1 MYPTR
6 FMSPEFSR
14 QIFEQLYTEFLP
26 IYGENEAKSLTF
38 LLLEH
43 FLGLSKTD
51 IVFNKKVEQVFDYQ
65 NVIERIKNQ
74 EPVQYVI
81 GETEFY
87 GRKFKVTPDTLIPRP
102 ETEELVHSVVSGVK
116 NEGKKPERLKIL
128 DIGTGSGCIA
138 ISLACELPQA
148 EVYAYDISGNAL
160 KIAQENANR
169 NQVNVK
175 FEQRDIL
182 QFSEINPAEKF
193 DIIVSNPPYVMD
205 SEAKEMHKNVLDFEP
220 HLALFVPDDNALIF
234 YEAIVNF
241 AVNHLKTRGLC
252 IVEINQQLGLE
263 TAALFWN
270 KGFSHTEVIKDLSGK
285 DRFVRGI
292 M

>member
-14 QIFEQLYTEFLP
+14 QIFEQLYAEFLP

-43 FLGLSKTD
+43 FSGVSKTD
-51 IVFNKKVEQVFDYQ
+51 IVFNKKIEQVFDYQ
-65 NVIERIKNQ
+65 NVIKRIKSQ

-87 GRKFKVTPDTLIPRP
+87 GRKFNVTSDTLIPRP
-102 ETEELVHSVVSGVK
+102 ETEELVHSVVST
-116 NEGKKPERLKIL
+116 LKREAKHTKQLRIL

-138 ISLACELPQA
+138 ITLACELPKA
-148 EVYAYDISGNAL
+148 EVYAYDISENAL

-169 NQVNVK
+169 NQVNIS

-182 QFSEINPAEKF
+182 QFSETNPAEKF

-220 HLALFVPDDNALIF
+220 YLALFVPDDDALIF

-241 AVNHLKTRGLC
+241 AVNNLTFKGLC
-252 IVEINQQLGLE
+252 VVEINQQLGLE
-263 TAALFWN
+263 TAELFWN
-270 KGFSHTEVIKDLSGK
+270 KGFSYVEVIKDLSGK
-285 DRFVRGI
+285 DRFVKGI
-292 M
+292 R

>member
-43 FLGLSKTD
+43 FSGLSKTD
-51 IVFNKKVEQVFDYQ
+51 IVFNKKIEQVFDYQ
-65 NVIERIKNQ
+65 DVIERIKNQ

-102 ETEELVHSVVSGVK
+102 ETEELVHSVVSRIK
-116 NEGKKPERLKIL
+116 NEGKKSERLRIL

-148 EVYAYDISGNAL
+148 EVYAYDISENAL
-160 KIAQENANR
+160 KIAQENANK
-169 NQVNVK
+169 NQVNVR

-182 QFSEINPAEKF
+182 QFSAINPAEKF

-241 AVNHLKTRGLC
+241 AVNNLIVNGLC
-252 IVEINQQLGLE
+252 MVEINQQLGLE
-263 TAALFWN
+263 TAELFWN
-270 KGFSHTEVIKDLSGK
+270 KGFSYIEVIKDLSGK
-285 DRFVRGI
+285 DRFVRGV

>member
-1 MYPTR
+1 
-6 FMSPEFSR
+6 MSPEFSR
-14 QIFEQLYTEFLP
+14 QIFDQLTSEFSP
-26 IYGENEAKSLTF
+26 IYGENEAKSITF

-43 FLGLSKTD
+43 FSGLSKTD
-51 IVFNKKVEQVFDYQ
+51 IVFNKKIKQVFDYQ
-65 NVIERIKNQ
+65 SIIDRIKNQ

-102 ETEELVHSVVSGVK
+102 ETEELVHSVVSTLK
-116 NEGKKPERLKIL
+116 NEGKSTNNLRIL

-138 ISLACELPQA
+138 ISLACELPKA
-148 EVYAYDISGNAL
+148 EVYGYDISENAL
-160 KIAQENANR
+160 EIARENASE
-169 NQVNVK
+169 NQAKVI

-182 QFSEINPAEKF
+182 QFSAINPVEKF

-205 SEAKEMHKNVLDFEP
+205 SEAKEMSKNVLDFEP
-220 HLALFVPDDNALIF
+220 YLALFVPDDNALIF

-241 AVNHLKTRGLC
+241 AVNNLTIRGLC
-252 IVEINQQLGLE
+252 MVEINQQLGID
-263 TAALFWN
+263 TAELFWN
-270 KGFSHTEVIKDLSGK
+270 NGFRYVEVIKDLSGK

-292 M
+292 L

>member
-6 FMSPEFSR
+6 FMSTEFSR
-14 QIFEQLYTEFLP
+14 QIFEQLYAEFLP

-43 FLGLSKTD
+43 FSGVSKTD
-51 IVFNKKVEQVFDYQ
+51 IVFNKKIEQVFDYQ
-65 NVIERIKNQ
+65 NVIKRIKSQ

-87 GRKFKVTPDTLIPRP
+87 GRKFNVTPDTLIPRP
-102 ETEELVHSVVSGVK
+102 ETEELVHSVVSTLK
-116 NEGKKPERLKIL
+116 REGKHTKQLRIL

-138 ISLACELPQA
+138 ITLACELPKA
-148 EVYAYDISGNAL
+148 EVYAYDISENAL

-169 NQVNVK
+169 NQVNISFK
-175 FEQRDIL
+175 QRDIL

-220 HLALFVPDDNALIF
+220 HLALFVPDDDALIF

-241 AVNHLKTRGLC
+241 AVNNLIVKGLC
-252 IVEINQQLGLE
+252 MVEINQQLGLE
-263 TAALFWN
+263 TAELFWN
-270 KGFSHTEVIKDLSGK
+270 KGFSYVEVIKDLSGK

-292 M
+292 R

>member
-1 MYPTR
+1 
-6 FMSPEFSR
+6 MSPEFSR

-43 FLGLSKTD
+43 FSGLSKTD
-51 IVFNKKVEQVFDYQ
+51 IVFNKKIEQVFDYQ

-74 EPVQYVI
+74 EPAQYVI

-116 NEGKKPERLKIL
+116 NEGKKSERLKIL

-160 KIAQENANR
+160 KIAQENANK

-175 FEQRDIL
+175 FEQTDIL
-182 QFSEINPAEKF
+182 QFSAINPAEKF

-241 AVNHLKTRGLC
+241 TVNHLRVKGLYM
-252 IVEINQQLGLE
+252 VEINQQLGLE
-263 TAALFWN
+263 TAELFWN
-270 KGFSHTEVIKDLSGK
+270 KGFSYIEVIKDLSGK
-285 DRFVRGI
+285 DRFVRGV

>member
-14 QIFEQLYTEFLP
+14 QIFEQLYAEFLP
-26 IYGENEAKSLTF
+26 IYGENEAKSLAF

-43 FLGLSKTD
+43 FSGVSKTD
-51 IVFNKKVEQVFDYQ
+51 IVFNKKIEQAFDYQ
-65 NVIERIKNQ
+65 NVIKRIKSQ

-87 GRKFKVTPDTLIPRP
+87 GRKFNVTPDTLIPRP
-102 ETEELVHSVVSGVK
+102 ETEELVHSVVSTLK
-116 NEGKKPERLKIL
+116 REGKHTKQLRIL

-138 ISLACELPQA
+138 ITLACELPKA
-148 EVYAYDISGNAL
+148 EVYAYDISENAL

-169 NQVNVK
+169 NQVNISFK
-175 FEQRDIL
+175 QRDIL

-220 HLALFVPDDNALIF
+220 YLALFVPDDDALIF
-234 YEAIVNF
+234 YEAIINF
-241 AVNHLKTRGLC
+241 AVNNLTIKGLC
-252 IVEINQQLGLE
+252 VVEINQQLGLE
-263 TAALFWN
+263 TAELFWN
-270 KGFSHTEVIKDLSGK
+270 KGFSYVEVIKDLSGK

-292 M
+292 R